1 MRKLEKFFDWY
12 GQYVARKPFF
22 FILVPALLTIV
33 STYGFL
39 SFSTQDD
46 IWDIYA
52 PTNGLSRVEE
62 AGIRRFEYASGS
74 HHHRMQ
80 ILVSK
85 KNRGNILTNEA
96 LDEVSQAHKFVAD
109 NITVWDGQNQIAY
122 KNLCGIY
129 CNDSNAAV
137 LAFLQATLNDTSRS
151 SFKLTFPNAEALQ
164 KKIFI
169 GYSIGDLKFEKG
181 YVTEA
186 KMIILHYMVD
196 TSLPN
201 GRQLAADFETK
212 VRNFFSSI
220 TDISHH
226 IKYSVLSRTRELE
239 EQRAI
244 TITSLPFLGLT
255 IIVLTAFMLL
265 TLVRFPLY
273 TSQHWQSIVG
283 VLSPGM
289 ALWTTTGLL
298 WGLGYP
304 FSNILTVVPFLVVTI
319 GIDDAFLIL
328 AGWRQS
334 TKGESLEVRLGQS
347 VAISGASVTV
357 TSVTDVACFA
367 TGLFSNMPVVQL
379 FCLYTTVA
387 LAIDFIYQMTFFTA
401 LVGVFVR
408 KQVDIEK
415 ELIKTET
422 KIEKTKDDESS
433 SSSSLA
439 SLLTFVPTI
448 SQEAHTRNILEV
460 FIDFLHTWMAKFIVL
475 VAFFAHIMIC
485 LALVSK
491 VNTNFDMENL
501 YLEDSPLT
509 DISRR
514 MQNFVLGEA
523 FVVNFGV
530 FPMPD
535 FDNAEMREKFE
546 EMVKKLETMPGY
558 GAGKENTNLWTR
570 EYSNAVAFWGETE
583 DFWHKEDMVSNYRE
597 YGMDEKYITMKND
610 TNGDEIIDGFF
621 FTITYQN
628 FSNFLEVESFL
639 EDRRAILKNYSSYFT
654 ISSHHPFEKVP
665 TESAASAPFNF
676 ISTSVSAV
684 VLMSLLVLVFVMN
697 FEAIIS
703 VVISIVSICL
713 GIVVYLHLWNVNLD
727 AVSLIS
733 MLMSIGFS
741 VDYSAHVCYH
751 YFAHVHE
758 DEQLWRSHN
767 YAETRDRLLSTFR
780 GVAWPVMQS
789 GLSTILGMFPLM
801 FVRAYV
807 VAVFWKTVILVGILG
822 MLHAL
827 VLLPVIF
834 ILTHDVKL
842 LFRRKRT
849 VNPSPHSMELA
860 S

>member
-1 MRKLEKFFDWY
+1 MRKLERFFDWY
-12 GQYVARKPFF
+12 GQFVARKPFF
-22 FILVPALLTIV
+22 FILIPSLLTIL

-39 SFSTQDD
+39 SFHTQDD

-62 AGIRRFEYASGS
+62 AGIKRFEYASGS

-96 LDEVSQAHKFVAD
+96 LGEVSQAHKFVAD
-109 NITVWDGQNQIAY
+109 NITAFDGTRHIAY
-122 KNLCGIY
+122 KNLCGVY

-164 KKIFI
+164 KKIFV
-169 GYSIGDLKFEKG
+169 GYSLGDLKIEKG

-186 KMIILHYMVD
+186 KMVVLHYMVD
-196 TSLPN
+196 TSIPN
-201 GRQLAADFETK
+201 GRALATDFENK
-212 VRNFFSSI
+212 VRAFFASI
-220 TDISHH
+220 SDLSHH

-255 IIVLTAFMLL
+255 IVVLTCFMLV

-298 WGLGYP
+298 WGIGYP

-401 LVGVFVR
+401 LVGIFVR

-415 ELIKTET
+415 ELVKNEP
-422 KIEKTKDDESS
+422 KIEKTKEEEGA

-448 SQEAHTRNILEV
+448 SQEAHTRSILEV
-460 FIDFLHTWMAKFIVL
+460 FIDFLHTPVAKLAVVLAFIG
-475 VAFFAHIMIC
+475 HILIC
-485 LALVSK
+485 LALVSH

-530 FPMPD
+530 YPMPD
-535 FDNAEMREKFE
+535 FDDEQIRLKFE
-546 EMVKKLETMPGY
+546 EMVKSLETMPKY
-558 GAGKENTNLWTR
+558 GAGKENTNLWIR

-583 DFWHKEDMVSNYRE
+583 DFWHKEDMVNNYRE
-597 YGMDEKYITMKND
+597 YGMDEKYVTMTND

-621 FTITYQN
+621 FTITYRN
-628 FSNFLEVESFL
+628 FTNFLEVESFL
-639 EDRRAILKNYSSYFT
+639 EDRRDILKNYSTYFKVF
-654 ISSHHPFEKVP
+654 SHHPFEKVP

-684 VLMSLLVLVFVMN
+684 VLMSLLVLVFIMN

-703 VVISIVSICL
+703 VAVSIVSICL

-827 VLLPVIF
+827 ILLPVIF
-834 ILTHDVKL
+834 ILTHDIKL
-842 LFRRKRT
+842 LFRRKRAVAPT
-849 VNPSPHSMELA
+849 PHSMELA

>member
-1 MRKLEKFFDWY
+1 MRKLERFFDGY

-33 STYGFL
+33 STFGFL

-62 AGIRRFEYASGS
+62 AGIKRFEYASGS

-109 NITVWDGQNQIAY
+109 NITAWDGNHQIAY

-137 LAFLQATLNDTSRS
+137 LAFLQATLNDTARS

-164 KKIFI
+164 KKIFV
-169 GYSIGDLKFEKG
+169 GYSLGDLKLEKG

-186 KMIILHYMVD
+186 KMVILHYMVD

-201 GRQLAADFETK
+201 GKQLAADFETK
-212 VRNFFSSI
+212 VRNFFASM

-255 IIVLTAFMLL
+255 IIVLTAFMLV

-334 TKGESLEVRLGQS
+334 TKGESLDVRLGQS

-387 LAIDFIYQMTFFTA
+387 LAIDFVYQMTFFTA

-415 ELIKTET
+415 ELTKTET
-422 KIEKTKDDESS
+422 KIEKTKEEEGS
-433 SSSSLA
+433 SSSSLG

-448 SQEAHTRNILEV
+448 SQEAHIRNILEV
-460 FIDFLHTWMAKFIVL
+460 FIDFLHTSIAKVIVVL
-475 VAFFAHIMIC
+475 AFFAHISIC
-485 LALVSK
+485 LALVSN
-491 VNTNFDMENL
+491 VNTDFDMENL

-530 FPMPD
+530 YPMPD
-535 FDNAEMREKFE
+535 FDNAEIREKFE
-546 EMVKKLETMPGY
+546 DMVKKLETMPDY

-570 EYSNAVAFWGETE
+570 EYSNAVAFWGDTE

-597 YGMDEKYITMKND
+597 YGMDEKYITMAND

-621 FTITYQN
+621 FTITYHN
-628 FSNFLEVESFL
+628 FSNFLQVESFL
-639 EDRRAILKNYSSYFT
+639 EDRREILKNYSSFFT
-654 ISSHHPFEKVP
+654 VHSHHPFEKVP

-703 VVISIVSICL
+703 VVVSIVSICL

-751 YFAHVHE
+751 YFAHVHI
-758 DEQLWRSHN
+758 DEQLWRSHI

-849 VNPSPHSMELA
+849 VAPSSHSMELA